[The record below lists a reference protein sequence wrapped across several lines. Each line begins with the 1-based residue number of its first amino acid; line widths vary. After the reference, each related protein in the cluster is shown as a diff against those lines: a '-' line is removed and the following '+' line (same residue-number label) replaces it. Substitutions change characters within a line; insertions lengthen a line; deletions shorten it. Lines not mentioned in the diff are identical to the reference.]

1 MHEVHVI
8 GVKVPDVR
16 VEHLAREHSLRHVS
30 IVTIVGGPPESIV
43 KVAEHKGIH
52 ENDNRECP

>member
-1 MHEVHVI
+1 VPVI

-30 IVTIVGGPPESIV
+30 ILTIVGGPPESIV